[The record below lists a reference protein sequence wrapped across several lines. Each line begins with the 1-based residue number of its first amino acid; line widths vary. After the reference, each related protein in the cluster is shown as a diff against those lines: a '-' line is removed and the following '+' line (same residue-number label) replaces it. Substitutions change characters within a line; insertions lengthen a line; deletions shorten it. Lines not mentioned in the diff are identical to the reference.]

1 MFNNCLVCD
10 NLFNSDHHFSD
21 LIWPN
26 FNNNPLC
33 RECRNKIELLSG
45 EKCEDCGRV
54 TSEKICQDC
63 LYWRKKFDF
72 SLSNRSLICYND
84 WMKKFMHQYKF
95 VGDYRLRLAFLEKLS
110 DKFKSTIIKSDF
122 VIPIPISK
130 KTLQIRGFNQVTG
143 LFDFAKSRMSTK
155 ILQVRP
161 KEQLSKLNRRQRL
174 KKENLFY
181 LTGSS
186 IENKSVLLLDDVYTT
201 GTTLHRAAAILYEA
215 GAKKVNSITLAR

>member
-26 FNNNPLC
+26 FKNNPLC
-33 RECRNKIELLSG
+33 QECRNKIELLSG

-72 SLSNRSLICYND
+72 SLSNHSLICYND

-95 VGDYRLRLAFLEKLS
+95 VGDYRLRLVFWKNCPTNLKIQLLNLILLFRSQLVKKHCRYEVL
-110 DKFKSTIIKSDF
+110 IK
-122 VIPIPISK
+122 
-130 KTLQIRGFNQVTG
+130 
-143 LFDFAKSRMSTK
+143 
-155 ILQVRP
+155 
-161 KEQLSKLNRRQRL
+161 
-174 KKENLFY
+174 
-181 LTGSS
+181 
-186 IENKSVLLLDDVYTT
+186 
-201 GTTLHRAAAILYEA
+201 
-215 GAKKVNSITLAR
+215 

>member
-1 MFNNCLVCD
+1 
-10 NLFNSDHHFSD
+10 
-21 LIWPN
+21 
-26 FNNNPLC
+26 
-33 RECRNKIELLSG
+33 
-45 EKCEDCGRV
+45 
-54 TSEKICQDC
+54 
-63 LYWRKKFDF
+63 
-72 SLSNRSLICYND
+72 
-84 WMKKFMHQYKF
+84 MKKFMHQYKF
-95 VGDYRLRLAFLEKLS
+95 VGDYRLRLVFLEKLS
-110 DKFKSTIIKSDF
+110 DKFKSTITKSDF

-201 GTTLHRAAAILYEA
+201 GTTLH
-215 GAKKVNSITLAR
+215 

>member
-1 MFNNCLVCD
+1 
-10 NLFNSDHHFSD
+10 
-21 LIWPN
+21 
-26 FNNNPLC
+26 
-33 RECRNKIELLSG
+33 
-45 EKCEDCGRV
+45 
-54 TSEKICQDC
+54 
-63 LYWRKKFDF
+63 
-72 SLSNRSLICYND
+72 
-84 WMKKFMHQYKF
+84 MKKFMHQYKF
-95 VGDYRLRLAFLEKLS
+95 VGDYRLRLVFWKKLS
-110 DKFKSTIIKSDF
+110 DKFKNTIIKSDF

-143 LFDFAKSRMSTK
+143 LFDFARSRMSTK
-155 ILQVRP
+155 ILQVKP

-201 GTTLHRAAAILYEA
+201 GTTLHQTAAVLYEA